1 MLLYYATSKENAE
14 SIKRDG
20 FSSEYLNKRTKYG
33 KAINFTN
40 SYKKASTYDEEVIK
54 VNINTFNCLKL
65 DKIYNMEDDSD
76 TSQIQR
82 IMMYLKANSN
92 KNCLVNTDDY
102 VFFSEFKY
110 DIIK

>member
-33 KAINFTN
+33 KAIRFTN
-40 SYKKASTYDEEVIK
+40 CYNKAKNCNDEVIK
-54 VNINTFNCLKL
+54 VNITTINSLKL
-65 DKIYNMEDDSD
+65 DNLYNIKDDMNKI
-76 TSQIQR
+76 QC

-92 KNCLVNTDDY
+92 KNCIINIDDY
-102 VFFSEFKY
+102 VFFNKFEY
-110 DIIK
+110 DIIQ

>member
-20 FSSEYLNKRTKYG
+20 FSSEYLNKRTIYG
-33 KAINFTN
+33 KAIRFTN
-40 SYKKASTYDEEVIK
+40 SYNKAKSCNEEVIK
-54 VNINTFNCLKL
+54 VNINTVNCLKL
-65 DKIYNMEDDSD
+65 DKVYNMENDAD

-82 IMMYLKANSN
+82 IMMYLKTNSN
-92 KNCLVNTDDY
+92 KNCLVNTNDY

-110 DIIK
+110 DIVK

>member
-40 SYKKASTYDEEVIK
+40 SYTKAKSFSEEVIK
-54 VNINTFNCLKL
+54 VNINTINSLKL
-65 DKIYNMEDDSD
+65 NKIYNMDDDMD
-76 TSQIQR
+76 TSEIKR

-92 KNCLVNTDDY
+92 KNCIVNTDDY
-102 VFFSEFKY
+102 VFFNQFKY
-110 DIIK
+110 DIVK

>member
-20 FSSEYLNKRTKYG
+20 FSSEYLNKKTNYG

-40 SYKKASTYDEEVIK
+40 SYNKAKNYDEEVIK
-54 VNINTFNCLKL
+54 VNINTINSLKL
-65 DKIYNMEDDSD
+65 NKKYNMEYGQCNSE
-76 TSQIQR
+76 IQR
-82 IMMYLKANSN
+82 IIMYLKANSN
-92 KNCLVNTDDY
+92 KNCLINIDDY
-102 VFFSEFKY
+102 VFFGPFNY

>member
-20 FSSEYLNKRTKYG
+20 FSSEYLNKKTKYG
-33 KAINFTN
+33 KVINFTN
-40 SYKKASTYDEEVIK
+40 SYNKAKSCNEEVIK
-54 VNINTFNCLKL
+54 VNINTINCLKL
-65 DKIYNMEDDSD
+65 DKVYNMENDTD

-92 KNCLVNTDDY
+92 KNCIINIDDY
-102 VFFSEFKY
+102 VFFSKFQY
-110 DIIK
+110 DIVK

>member
-40 SYKKASTYDEEVIK
+40 SYNKAKSCNEEVIK
-54 VNINTFNCLKL
+54 VNINTVNCLKL
-65 DKIYNMEDDSD
+65 DKVYNMENDAD
-76 TSQIQR
+76 TSEIKR

-92 KNCLVNTDDY
+92 KNCLINIDDY

-110 DIIK
+110 DIIQ